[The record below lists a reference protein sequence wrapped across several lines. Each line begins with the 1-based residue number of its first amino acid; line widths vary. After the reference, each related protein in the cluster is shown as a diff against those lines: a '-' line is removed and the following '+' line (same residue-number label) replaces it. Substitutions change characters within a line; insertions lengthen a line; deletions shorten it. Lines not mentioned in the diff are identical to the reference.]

1 MSNTRVIDV
10 SINFTLNEEMEELI
24 QFMSYICLNF
34 YKK

>member
-1 MSNTRVIDV
+1 MSNTHVIDTN
-10 SINFTLNEEMEELI
+10 INFTLNEEMEELI

>member
-24 QFMSYICLNF
+24 QFTSYICLNF

>member
-1 MSNTRVIDV
+1 MSNTRVIDTN
-10 SINFTLNEEMEELI
+10 INSTLNEEMEELI

>member
-1 MSNTRVIDV
+1 MSNARETDTNVD
-10 SINFTLNEEMEELI
+10 FTLNEEMEELI

>member
-1 MSNTRVIDV
+1 MSNTRVIDIT
-10 SINFTLNEEMEELI
+10 INFTLNEEMEELI